1 MDLSA
6 AIHKAMSKSGEDSDD
21 TQEAAM
27 MGELKALVLMLKDV
41 APSPDIAKR
50 AEAAAAM
57 IDKYTADEAK
67 DAETG
72 EMGGMKA

>member
-6 AIHKAMSKSGEDSDD
+6 AINKAMSKTEDGDD
-21 TQEAAM
+21 AQEAAM

-57 IDKYTADEAK
+57 IDTYTADEAK
-67 DAETG
+67 DVEG
-72 EMGGMKA
+72 EQMGGMKA